1 MYKNDYSWTPSKC
14 ICENS
19 MYLKNN
25 VDDSVIASDEII
37 NVTDSV
43 SAK

>member
-1 MYKNDYSWTPSKC
+1 MYKNDYSWTPSTC

-19 MYLKNN
+19 MYLKTN